1 MSGAISYSLESVKK
15 VEESAEQFREI
26 VNPLDEAFAI
36 LVEHAEA
43 LGMPHV
49 INSAK
54 SLQESYHTSFRVANQ
69 QIIAT
74 CEEDARLWKAV
85 LSSLGVE

>member
-1 MSGAISYSLESVKK
+1 MSGAISYDIESVKK
-15 VEESAEQFREI
+15 IEEVTEQFREI
-26 VNPLDEAFAI
+26 EKPTDEALEI

-43 LGMPHV
+43 TGMPHV

-54 SLQESYHTSFRVANQ
+54 SLQEAYRTSFRVANQ
-69 QIIAT
+69 QMIAT